1 MPFDLLGVGGRLPRG
16 IQPVTGVLTAMKKQA
31 AMVYLLVFLAGL
43 VGAYCVPSSWY
54 QSPAP
59 TKAAARAS
67 APTSANLLA
76 ERR

>member
-1 MPFDLLGVGGRLPRG
+1 
-16 IQPVTGVLTAMKKQA
+16 MKKQA
-31 AMVYLLVFLAGL
+31 ALVYLLVFLAGL
-43 VGAYCVPSSWY
+43 MGAYCVPSSWY

-59 TKAAARAS
+59 TKTAARAG